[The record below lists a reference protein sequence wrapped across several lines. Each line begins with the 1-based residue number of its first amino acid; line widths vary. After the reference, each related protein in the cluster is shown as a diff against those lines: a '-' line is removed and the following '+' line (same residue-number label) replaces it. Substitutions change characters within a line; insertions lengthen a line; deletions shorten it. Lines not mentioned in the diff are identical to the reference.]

1 MALAKRS
8 GSEMRDGPLTAG
20 DKLLHLF
27 DNDPNRLLR
36 CREKLVRRFILEFHE
51 DGEDLADETL
61 KRVLLVLERE
71 EIRITTSIEAF
82 ISGFAT
88 NIIHEVRRRSS
99 QREIP
104 LDDLPSAK
112 EPRLTSPE
120 ELLLACTEEEDLR
133 TCFKQCL
140 NELPPSDRAM
150 LISYYDLE
158 PDEKPK
164 EVRERMAR
172 SLGLTSSQ
180 LRKRAFNL
188 RKELEVCIKNCLVRP
203 NRIQK
208 PS

>member
-1 MALAKRS
+1 ML
-8 GSEMRDGPLTAG
+8 DGPLTAG
-20 DKLLHLF
+20 DKLLLLF
-27 DNDPNRLLR
+27 DNDPDRLLR

-71 EIRITTSIEAF
+71 EIQITTSIEAF

-104 LDDLPSAK
+104 LDDLPPAK
-112 EPRLTSPE
+112 EPRFTSPE
-120 ELLLACTEEEDLR
+120 ELLLACSEEEDLR
-133 TCFKQCL
+133 ACFKQCL
-140 NELPPSDRAM
+140 NELHRSDRAM

-158 PDEKPK
+158 PDEKLK

-172 SLGLTSSQ
+172 SLGLTNSQ
-180 LRKRAFNL
+180 LRKRTFNL
-188 RKELEVCIKNCLVRP
+188 RKELEACIKNCLARQ

-208 PS
+208 RS